1 MSGFSRHLTDAVLGE
16 ASRAAAAFQ
25 DQLHRDRQAARDLY
39 DMCTGVQRRLLDDPF
54 RWVAARVP
62 RRGGKSFV
70 ALAKA
75 FITCL
80 ENPGAVV
87 PIITLTL
94 KSAKRIYW
102 RTIKQWNQFHG
113 LGLKTLGTEYEVYFP
128 NGSVIFLMG
137 AESRAEID
145 KIRGDAYDGV
155 ILDECKSFA
164 PNILSELID
173 DAIMPA
179 LGDRE
184 GWMLMIGT
192 PGTILSGPFYEA
204 TEPTAPNAQ
213 GDYVCKPYGSNDPY
227 WEDHE
232 PEWSFH
238 TWTRKDNTAIPHPET
253 CAHKHEPWGHLW
265 CEALRIKKRK
275 RWSDD
280 NPTWLREYLG
290 QWVPADDAMVYAY
303 SRLVALDRANG
314 VEPRCVWNR
323 TSRLAKDNW
332 GLPEGHDWHF
342 VLGLD
347 LGYDPDP
354 TTFVVSAYSLTDNS
368 LYPVWDYKA
377 NHLKVHEI
385 GAIIKQVLTR
395 FPVESMV
402 GDTGALGTMIVE
414 SINEQFGFWI
424 EPAEKKFKL
433 DFIELLNSDMHD
445 GNIKIDPDSDLALEM
460 QMLQWDV
467 SSDELANLA
476 KLGKLREHRDCP
488 NDLCDAFLY
497 TWRYCYHHFA
507 SPAESAPAPGSP
519 EARRLALKKEIA
531 RVEERRA
538 LENQREWW
546 EDLSDEAALN
556 LAAYDP
562 AGEFG
567 DFFD

>member
-1 MSGFSRHLTDAVLGE
+1 MRFSSGIADAVLGE
-16 ASRAAAAFQ
+16 AR
-25 DQLHRDRQAARDLY
+25 RQAEAYQAQMARDEQAAQALY
-39 DMCTGVQRRLLDDPF
+39 EQCTPVQRRLLDDPF

-75 FITCL
+75 IRTCL
-80 ENPGAVV
+80 LNPGATV
-87 PIITLTL
+87 PIVTLTL

-102 RTIKQWNQFHG
+102 RVIQQWNQYFG
-113 LGLKTLGTEYEVYFP
+113 LGLKTKSTEYEVYFP
-128 NGSVIFLMG
+128 NGSFMFLMG
-137 AESRAEID
+137 AESRAEIE
-145 KIRGDAYDGV
+145 KLRGDSFDGV
-155 ILDECKSFA
+155 VLDECKSFA
-164 PNILSELID
+164 PVILEELLD
-173 DAIMPA
+173 DVIIPA

-184 GWMLMIGT
+184 GWLLMIGT

-204 TEPTAPNAQ
+204 TEPEAPNEH
-213 GDYVCKPYGSNDPY
+213 GDYVCKPLGATDPY
-227 WEDHE
+227 WEDNE

-238 TWTRKDNTAIPHPET
+238 TWTRKDNTAIRHPDS
-253 CAHKHEPWGHLW
+253 CPRKHEPYGHLW
-265 CEALRIKKRK
+265 CEALAIKRRK

-280 NPTWLREYLG
+280 NPTWMREYLG
-290 QWVPADDAMVYAY
+290 EWVPSDDAMVYAY

-323 TSRLAKDNW
+323 TSRMAKDNY
-332 GLPEGHDWHF
+332 GLPEGHNWHF

-354 TTFVVSAYSLTDNS
+354 TTFVVSAYSTTDHV

-377 NHLKVHEI
+377 NHLKVHQI
-385 GAIIKQVLTR
+385 GSIIEQILQR

-414 SINEQFGFWI
+414 SINDQFGFWI

-433 DFIELLNSDMHD
+433 DFIELLNSDLHD
-445 GNIKIDPDSDLALEM
+445 GKILIDPESDLALEM
-460 QMLQWDV
+460 QLLQWDV
-467 SSDELANLA
+467 SKDSLANLA

-507 SPAESAPAPGSP
+507 SPVSAPPAPGSP
-519 EARRLALKKEIA
+519 EAKRQALKKA
-531 RVEERRA
+531 VEKTMERKR
-538 LENQREWW
+538 LEAESEWW
-546 EDLSDEAALN
+546 QDLADDSALN
-556 LAAYDP
+556 LDGYDP
-562 AGEFG
+562 FGELG